1 MATSRTKPKDFY
13 ITGHCYMNVIEN
25 VIFILYTI
33 IDIVYGFLRSCRKRK
48 IEGYPSIMLW
58 LHNMISRWTV
68 AYKGKAPFL
77 YGIDRSHV
85 KFADEWK

>member
-13 ITGHCYMNVIEN
+13 NTGHCYMNVIEN

-48 IEGYPSIMLW
+48 IEGCPSIML
-58 LHNMISRWTV
+58 
-68 AYKGKAPFL
+68 
-77 YGIDRSHV
+77 
-85 KFADEWK
+85 

>member
-1 MATSRTKPKDFY
+1 MGIFNAAFIEPGEIHAFLATSRTKPKDFY

-48 IEGYPSIMLW
+48 IEGCPSIML
-58 LHNMISRWTV
+58 
-68 AYKGKAPFL
+68 
-77 YGIDRSHV
+77 
-85 KFADEWK
+85 

>member
-33 IDIVYGFLRSCRKRK
+33 IDIVYGFF
-48 IEGYPSIMLW
+48 
-58 LHNMISRWTV
+58 
-68 AYKGKAPFL
+68 AFL
-77 YGIDRSHV
+77 QKTENRGVPLYHV
-85 KFADEWK
+85 MSP

>member
-33 IDIVYGFLRSCRKRK
+33 IDIVCGIIHFCEKDRENR
-48 IEGYPSIMLW
+48 GVP
-58 LHNMISRWTV
+58 
-68 AYKGKAPFL
+68 L
-77 YGIDRSHV
+77 YHV
-85 KFADEWK
+85 MSP